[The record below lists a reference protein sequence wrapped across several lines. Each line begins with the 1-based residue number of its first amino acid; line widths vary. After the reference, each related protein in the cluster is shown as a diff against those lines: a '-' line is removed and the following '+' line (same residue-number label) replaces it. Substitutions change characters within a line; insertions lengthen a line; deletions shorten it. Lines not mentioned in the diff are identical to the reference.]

1 LVKQAFIKVNPI
13 VPIAEFISDRTII
26 EQNEFIRFTD
36 VSTGEITTRL
46 WKFTAGIPATS
57 YDNNVNVAYANKG
70 TYPVELI
77 VSNEGGSKTMLKT
90 AYVTVNEKQSTSI
103 NNIENLADFTV
114 YPNPVKKGELFTV
127 KFPAMENLN
136 ISIYDGGGRLIRLEK
151 IDHKAKSYTSSLSVQ
166 SSYLIT
172 LTRDG
177 KVIKTFKLIVN

>member
-1 LVKQAFIKVNPI
+1 MSLDLEQ
-13 VPIAEFISDRTII
+13 II
-26 EQNEFIRFTD
+26 
-36 VSTGEITTRL
+36 L
-46 WKFTAGIPATS
+46 
-57 YDNNVNVAYANKG
+57 
-70 TYPVELI
+70 
-77 VSNEGGSKTMLKT
+77 
-90 AYVTVNEKQSTSI
+90 
-103 NNIENLADFTV
+103 